1 MPLSNLP
8 DLSGRT
14 ILQVIPALQ
23 AGGAERTVIEVAD
36 AIVRA
41 GGRALVASAGGRM
54 LAELQAVGGVHVGL
68 DAQSKNPLTVW
79 QNGSK
84 LAQLVEAETVSVIHA
99 RSRAP
104 GWSAYRAAKLT
115 GTPFVTTYHGAYSG
129 LTGLKRRYNS
139 VMAKGDMVIANSRWM
154 AEHIATV
161 HGLGSDKIIIVPR
174 GVDFARYDPGQ
185 VSEDRLSQI
194 RQDWGLGEE
203 NKRVVL
209 FLPARL
215 TEWKGQ
221 KLAIKALA
229 GLSQEERDGLVL
241 VMTGEAKPKSTYLSE
256 LNHMI
261 GLSGLLDATRILNH
275 CEDMPAALLSA
286 DIVLAP
292 STRPEAFGRTAA
304 EAAAMGRPVIAADHG
319 GARETVVD
327 GETGARFESGNA
339 QALTGAIRSLISVG
353 AGTRDMMGQNGR
365 AHVEQHFSAI
375 GLQTATLSL
384 YTALIGMRR
393 PDPE

>member
-1 MPLSNLP
+1 MSNLP

-23 AGGAERTVIEVAD
+23 AGGAERTVIEISD

-54 LAELQAVGGVHVGL
+54 VSALEVVGGTHI
-68 DAQSKNPLTVW
+68 DFATASKNPLTIW
-79 QNGSK
+79 NNGRH
-84 LAQLVEAETVSVIHA
+84 LADLIAAENVSLIHA

-104 GWSAYRAAKLT
+104 GWSAYRAARL
-115 GTPFVTTYHGAYSG
+115 GETPFVTTYHGAYSG
-129 LTGLKRRYNS
+129 LKGLKRKYNS
-139 VMAKGDMVIANSRWM
+139 VMASGDMVIANSRWM
-154 AEHIATV
+154 AEHIAQV
-161 HGLGSDKIIIVPR
+161 HGLSANQIMIIPR
-174 GVDFARYDPGQ
+174 GVDFDTFDPEKI
-185 VSEDRLSQI
+185 SADKRAQI
-194 RQDWGLGEE
+194 RSSWGLGPE
-203 NKRVVL
+203 NKRCVL

-221 KLAIKALA
+221 KLAIEAISLM
-229 GLSQEERDGLVL
+229 SPEEHNGLVL
-241 VMTGEAKPKSTYLSE
+241 VITGEAKRKSRYLTE
-256 LNHMI
+256 LNDMI
-261 GLSGLLDATRILNH
+261 LKHGLLDATRMLDH
-275 CEDMPAALLSA
+275 CEDMPTALAAA

-319 GARETVVD
+319 GARETVID
-327 GETGARFESGNA
+327 GETGARFTPGNA

-353 AGTRDMMGQNGR
+353 PATRDTMGEKGLQ
-365 AHVEQHFSAI
+365 HVQQHFSTK

-384 YTALIGMRR
+384 YTALIGIRR
-393 PDPE
+393 PETE